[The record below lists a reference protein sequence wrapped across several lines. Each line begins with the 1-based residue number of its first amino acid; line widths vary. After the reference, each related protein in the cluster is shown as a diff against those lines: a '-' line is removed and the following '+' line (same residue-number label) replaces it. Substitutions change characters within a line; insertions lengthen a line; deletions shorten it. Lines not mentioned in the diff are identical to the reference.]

1 MKRKKYRN
9 NIVINSIKTSKKLQK
24 IERLISPATHTHTHT
39 PATLKPSSL
48 LDLPCSFHVT
58 DWVCFFLLNSYP
70 ILPVQVFQQECIFPS
85 FQEKNKHC
93 MIHSFNNM
101 DISILAFQIAAA
113 LHLFRTLRFPHEAFH
128 SGMFHENKGWVD
140 FQSSLH
146 LCCLN
151 HEGT

>member
-1 MKRKKYRN
+1 MVKTLPYNAGGAGLIPGQQAKIPHVSWTKRKKYRN

-48 LDLPCSFHVT
+48 PDLPCSFHVT

-101 DISILAFQIAAA
+101 DISILAF
-113 LHLFRTLRFPHEAFH
+113 
-128 SGMFHENKGWVD
+128 
-140 FQSSLH
+140 
-146 LCCLN
+146 
-151 HEGT
+151 